1 MPAPTPAAAVER
13 TRALRAEIARHDHAY
28 YVLDDPTIPDA
39 EYDRLFREL
48 QELERQYPD
57 LVTADSPTGRVGG
70 KPFTQFAPVRHEV
83 PMLSIETKTEAEV
96 SGALAFDRRVRQKL
110 KLTVND
116 PPVEYICELKFD
128 GLAISLRY
136 ENGVLV
142 RGATR
147 GDGTTGENVTQNL
160 LTVRQ
165 IPLRLQGKAP
175 RILEVRGEVYMR
187 RDDLRKYNLA
197 AAARGEKALVNPRNA
212 AAGSI
217 RQLDPEI
224 AASRPLCF
232 FAYGLG
238 TVDGW
243 ELPKMHA
250 SVLDALAAF
259 GFPVCHHR
267 AIVQGGAALADFH
280 RHVAELRDS
289 LPFDIDGVVYK
300 VNSLELQK
308 RLDELQ
314 RVDSVITRE
323 PIWAV
328 AHKYPAQEALTTI
341 EAIDVQVGRTGAITP
356 VARLESIF
364 VGGVNVTNATL
375 HNEDIVRSLGVAVG
389 DKVWVRRAGDVI
401 PEIVRVAEK
410 HSVTAY
416 SMPDHCPECGS
427 PLIRRDGE
435 AKRYCSG
442 GLFCPAQRKRAIEH
456 FVHRRAMDI
465 DGFGERLIDVL
476 VDKDILHRPS
486 DLYALQAQKD
496 VLLTLDGMG
505 EVLADKLLKQI
516 ERSRDATLPR
526 FIFGLG
532 IPGVGESTAK
542 SLATFFGDM
551 RTLVECSEPTFF
563 LVKDVGLDTAH
574 TLSVFFAEPHN
585 KEEIERLLDP
595 VAGIRLKRTAPKANA
610 DLVMVLNAA
619 KDVELKDGWLKQ
631 VPDGLGANREKK
643 IADVYKL
650 PDNLLC
656 TDANEIADKAGVP
669 LESAKAAIGRIY
681 GARGQM
687 LLRDLSRLK
696 IAFEQKVIQEPAFAL
711 SGKTFVI
718 TGTLPTMT
726 RQEAAALIEAAGGKV
741 TSSVSAKTNFVVVG
755 TEAGS
760 KLSDARNLGIPILGE
775 AELKDMLLVT
785 ASEEKPKTEA
795 VSIPE
800 QKGLFDDD

>member
-1 MPAPTPAAAVER
+1 MAAPARAAER
-13 TRALRAEIARHDHAY
+13 ARELRAEIERHNHAY
-28 YVLDDPTIPDA
+28 YVLDNPTILDA
-39 EYDRLFREL
+39 EYDRLFLEL
-48 QELERQYPD
+48 VELENAHPE
-57 LVTADSPTGRVGG
+57 LLTADSPTRRVGG
-70 KPFTQFAPVRHEV
+70 KPLAQFAPVRHEV
-83 PMLSIETKTEAEV
+83 PMLSIETKTDAEV

-110 KLTVND
+110 KLAGND
-116 PPVEYICELKFD
+116 PPVEYIAELKFD

-136 ENGVLV
+136 ENGFLV

-147 GDGTTGENVTQNL
+147 GDGATGEDVTQNL

-165 IPLRLQGKAP
+165 IPLRLQGEVP
-175 RILEVRGEVYMR
+175 PVLEVRGEVYMR
-187 RDDLRKYNLA
+187 RDDLEKYNLA
-197 AAARGEKALVNPRNA
+197 AAARGEKTLVNPRNA

-217 RQLDPEI
+217 RQLDPAI
-224 AASRPLCF
+224 AASRPLSF

-243 ELPKMHA
+243 EMPKTHA
-250 SVLDALAAF
+250 GVLDALAAF
-259 GFPVCHHR
+259 GLPVCQHR
-267 AIVQGGAALADFH
+267 TVVQGGAALADFH
-280 RHVAELRDS
+280 RHVAELRGS

-300 VNSLELQK
+300 VNSLADQK
-308 RLDELQ
+308 RLDDLQ
-314 RVDSVITRE
+314 RLDSVIARE
-323 PIWAV
+323 PIWVV

-356 VARLESIF
+356 VARLESVF

-375 HNEDIVRSLGVAVG
+375 HNEDIVRSLGVGVG

-410 HSVTAY
+410 LSVTDY
-416 SMPDHCPECGS
+416 SMPECCPECNS

-465 DGFGERLIDVL
+465 DGVGERLIDVL
-476 VDKDILHRPS
+476 VDKGLLHRPS
-486 DLYALQAQKD
+486 DLYDLKTKRE
-496 VLLTLDGMG
+496 VLLTLDGVG
-505 EVLADKLLKQI
+505 EILADKLLRQI
-516 ERSRDATLPR
+516 ERSRDATLSR
-526 FIFGLG
+526 FVFGLG
-532 IPGVGESTAK
+532 IPGVGEGTAK
-542 SLATFFGDM
+542 SLANFFGDI
-551 RTLVECSEPTFF
+551 RKLVECSEPTFL

-574 TLSVFFAEPHN
+574 ALSVFFAESHN

-595 VAGIRLKRTAPKANA
+595 VTGVRLKRAAPTANA

-643 IADVYKL
+643 IADVFKS
-650 PDNLLC
+650 PNNLLR
-656 TDANEIADKAGVP
+656 TDVDEIAHKAGVP
-669 LESAKAAIGRIY
+669 IESAKIAIGRIN
-681 GARGQM
+681 GGRGQM

-696 IAFEQKVIQEPAFAL
+696 IAFEQEVIQESALAF

-741 TSSVSAKTNFVVVG
+741 TSSVSAKTNYVVVG
-755 TEAGS
+755 SEAGS
-760 KLSDARNLGIPILGE
+760 KLSDARKLEIPTLGE
-775 AELKDMLLVT
+775 AEFKDMLLFA

-795 VSIPE
+795 VSMPE
-800 QKGLFDDD
+800 QRGLFDDN